1 MISRVFVFIAL
12 SLFFVLSACKQES
25 KNSPSETSENTQVVD
40 PSTEGTTYAATL
52 DGKQL
57 KDLPDPDSVHTK
69 YKTMLQEARQYYLG
83 HLNDVKAYVD
93 YGYKCLPLGYV
104 ENAIQVLTKGID
116 QFPNTADLYLYRGI
130 AQVVGRQFPTA
141 VNDFWKAG
149 KAVEGQQGAK
159 GMLEKTGDDKKIDAT
174 IHYDIYRW
182 MGLAFQCQG
191 DFGNAEKMFEVC
203 GDFASNPD
211 LYCMAYYW
219 QYQAYM
225 RSGREKD
232 AASIL
237 TTINPKMYIS
247 EVTRPYLDALL
258 YYKGALDESALVDL
272 NSMPKSSEE
281 ARAWSLKAYA
291 IAVKASIEKKDDKN
305 LKVLEQ
311 IMESPFWNQ
320 AAYIAAEA
328 DHHRIKGYNYKQMES
343 KELNSGTKRSK

>member
-272 NSMPKSSEE
+272 NSLPKSSEE
-281 ARAWSLKAYA
+281 ARVWSLKAYA

-328 DHHRIKGYNYKQMES
+328 DHHRIKGYNYQQMES